1 MPVYLLSRT
10 ETWIVIAASSLAT
23 RLPGQRYPKCV
34 AGAQACPPEDCGGIP
49 GYQSLLEILFDPFH
63 PEHDSMN
70 RWIPRG
76 WGPKLFKPEKVRF
89 DNPLKRWQK
98 AFSEADR

>member
-10 ETWIVIAASSLAT
+10 ETWIVIAASSLGT

-63 PEHDSMN
+63 PEHDSLN

-76 WGPKLFKPEKVRF
+76 WGPELFKTG
-89 DNPLKRWQK
+89 PLKVLYPG
-98 AFSEADR
+98 A